1 MTCIKELREAGLA
14 VNTEARGPVGTASTE
29 AAEEEEEEQYE
40 DPETVLLLQHKVT
53 LFLSQK
59 LVGKRKKVGS
69 FALQSFMKE
78 IFGFQLNR
86 CFLKLYIKMF

>member
-1 MTCIKELREAGLA
+1 MATLKKQVLYTVDIYKIYLHIFFRVTCIKELREAGLA

-69 FALQSFMKE
+69 FA
-78 IFGFQLNR
+78 
-86 CFLKLYIKMF
+86 